1 MLAAGFDLKEP
12 YLQDN
17 LNGLFKGSLRYL
29 TKKLCIPMPVSALA
43 KSIGDKLGNR
53 FALPQ
58 NTAYLYGVD
67 GVVDE
72 SGILEGNQVYVCITG
87 SYEFA
92 GTVMVT
98 RNPKCVSPAIHIK
111 ARLLNGLRCC
121 FSTVVTQE
129 TCDFV

>member
-58 NTAYLYGVD
+58 NTAYLYGV
-67 GVVDE
+67 VDE
-72 SGILEGNQVYVCITG
+72 SGILEGNEVYVCITG
-87 SYEFA
+87 SYDFA
-92 GTVMVT
+92 GAVMVT

-111 ARLLNGLRCC
+111 AKLLNGLRCC
-121 FSTVVTQE
+121 FSPVVTQE
-129 TCDFV
+129 TFGFV